1 MGISLS
7 GGDYQYNRFDAYEEA
22 LEENRQA
29 AMSAGESEG
38 KSMMK
43 SSKPAKVTG
52 GKAYTMMGK
61 DGKPLFKEGKDA
73 ESPEEM
79 KKKVDKAGKKAKKTG
94 RYLSDE
100 DEKEEGE
107 EEVSTAEGGDGM
119 SEAFMDPTKAKR
131 LGGLSPN
138 MKMNQKSAELQGSE
152 PGSTRQKKQTKATN
166 QMNKTLHSGA
176 NMARRNEEI
185 NNEETGDTV
194 MEDQMA
200 RYSRALGMMGKH
212 YSGPSLEEKKE
223 LPDFIKDKVKEKHDK
238 AHEGDDKKSKK
249 DKEECNEGKMASKD
263 YDGDG
268 KVESGKEEYFGS
280 KDKAIKKAMKK
291 EDVSITKEMVVEYLV
306 SEGYASNEVSA
317 EILHTHV
324 SDEFLA
330 QIEEKMIS
338 E

>member
-38 KSMMK
+38 KAMMK

-107 EEVSTAEGGDGM
+107 EEVNTADGGDGGGM
-119 SEAFMDPTKAKR
+119 SEEVEQLDEISKKTMGSYVKKAAKDIEKRSYDQAEIEADTWQSIPEKDPKID
-131 LGGLSPN
+131 N
-138 MKMNQKSAELQGSE
+138 
-152 PGSTRQKKQTKATN
+152 RQKV
-166 QMNKTLHSGA
+166 
-176 NMARRNEEI
+176 
-185 NNEETGDTV
+185 TV
-194 MEDQMA
+194 
-200 RYSRALGMMGKH
+200 AL
-212 YSGPSLEEKKE
+212 L
-223 LPDFIKDKVKEKHDK
+223 IK
-238 AHEGDDKKSKK
+238 
-249 DKEECNEGKMASKD
+249 
-263 YDGDG
+263 
-268 KVESGKEEYFGS
+268 
-280 KDKAIKKAMKK
+280 
-291 EDVSITKEMVVEYLV
+291 
-306 SEGYASNEVSA
+306 
-317 EILHTHV
+317 
-324 SDEFLA
+324 
-330 QIEEKMIS
+330 
-338 E
+338 

>member
-7 GGDYQYNRFDAYEEA
+7 GGDYQYNRFDAYEA
-22 LEENRQA
+22 SLEENRQA

-38 KSMMK
+38 KKMMG
-43 SSKPAKVTG
+43 SAGKPAKVTG
-52 GKAYTMMGK
+52 GKSYTMMGK

-73 ESPEEM
+73 SNPEEM

-94 RYLSDE
+94 RHLSHE

-107 EEVSTAEGGDGM
+107 EEVSTADGGSDG
-119 SEAFMDPTKAKR
+119 
-131 LGGLSPN
+131 GGA
-138 MKMNQKSAELQGSE
+138 MGEELNS
-152 PGSTRQKKQTKATN
+152 K
-166 QMNKTLHSGA
+166 
-176 NMARRNEEI
+176 
-185 NNEETGDTV
+185 ETGNTV

-212 YSGPSLEEKKE
+212 YSGPTLEEKKE
-223 LPDFIKDKVKEKHDK
+223 LPDFLKKKEDKDE
-238 AHEGDDKKSKK
+238 DKKEDKK
-249 DKEECNEGKMASKD
+249 DSKGKKADKD

-268 KVESGKEEYFGS
+268 EVESSKEEYFGS
-280 KDKAIKKAMKK
+280 KDKAIKKAMAK
-291 EDVSITKEMVVEYLV
+291 EEVAITKEMVVEYLV

-330 QIEEKMIS
+330 QIEERMIS